1 MSKETQKRAV
11 LPTRSTQSTDCP
23 LPWDP
28 SGHFCTVSE
37 IIEFLYE
44 MLETR
49 FLFIKE
55 VL

>member
-11 LPTRSTQSTDCP
+11 LPTRGTQ

-44 MLETR
+44 NSETR

-55 VL
+55 VLL